1 VTIWSITFA
10 FLIALAVSALATP
23 IVARL
28 AITLGAVDQPN
39 GRKVNRRP
47 NIPLWGGAAVALGFF
62 VGMAAAILLTP
73 QEVVFRSH
81 LEGLLLGGLLVLSLG
96 AFDDRWGLGALP
108 KLTVQI
114 VAAGIAI
121 AFGFQ
126 IDHLTD
132 PISRQVWFF
141 PTWLIW
147 VLTTIWIVVVTNSI
161 NLMDGLDGLASGI
174 AAIIA
179 VTLTFIAWQAKVTL
193 TFIAW
198 QANQVVGVVVGI
210 ALVGA
215 LLGFLPYNFPPARIF
230 AGDTGALFIGYSLS
244 LLALEGYQ
252 RVTLLTF
259 IVPLLALA
267 VPLID
272 TLLSILRRMRRRT
285 NIMQADRLHIHHRL
299 LESEGSHRSA
309 VLSIYFLTACFCI
322 IAVSFTRL
330 EGYAA
335 VLFLGAVGL
344 LTLRLLRNLGFF
356 EVVERAESAREASP
370 EAEGETR

>member
-1 VTIWSITFA
+1 MTFA

-23 IVARL
+23 AVARL
-28 AITLGAVDQPN
+28 AITLGAIDRPDE
-39 GRKVNRRP
+39 RKVNRRP
-47 NIPLWGGAAVALGFF
+47 NIPLLGGISVALGFF
-62 VGMAAAILLTP
+62 VGLAAAMLLAP
-73 QEVVFRSH
+73 EEAGFRSH

-96 AFDDRWGLGALP
+96 ALDDRWGISAFP
-108 KLTVQI
+108 KLAVQI

-121 AFGFQ
+121 GFGFQ

-132 PISRQVWFF
+132 PISRQVWYF

-147 VLTTIWIVVVTNSI
+147 VLTTLWIVVVTNSI

-179 VTLTFIAWQAKVTL
+179 ATLTLIAWQGNHVM
-193 TFIAW
+193 
-198 QANQVVGVVVGI
+198 GVVVGV

-230 AGDTGALFIGYSLS
+230 VGDTGALFIGYSLS

-272 TLLSILRRMRRRT
+272 TLLSILRRMRQRT
-285 NIMQADRLHIHHRL
+285 NIMKADRLHIHHRL
-299 LESEGSHRSA
+299 LETEGSHRSA
-309 VLSIYFLTACFCI
+309 VISMYFLTACFCI

-356 EVVERAESAREASP
+356 NVVEQGESARQESA
-370 EAEGETR
+370 EAEGEVR

>member
-1 VTIWSITFA
+1 VTIWSTTFA
-10 FLIALAVSALATP
+10 FLIAVAVSALATP
-23 IVARL
+23 MVAHL
-28 AITLGAVDQPN
+28 AVTLGAVDQPDE
-39 GRKVNRRP
+39 RKVNRRP
-47 NIPLWGGAAVALGFF
+47 NIPLLGGGSVALGFF
-62 VGMAAAILLTP
+62 VGLAVAIVLAP
-73 QEVVFRSH
+73 AEVVFRSR

-96 AFDDRWGLGALP
+96 ALDDRWGLGAIP
-108 KLTVQI
+108 KLAVEI
-114 VAAGIAI
+114 LVAGIAI

-132 PISRQVWFF
+132 PISRQVWYF
-141 PTWLIW
+141 PYWLTW
-147 VLTTIWIVVVTNSI
+147 VATTLWIVVVTNSI

-174 AAIIA
+174 SAIIA
-179 VTLTFIAWQAKVTL
+179 ATL

-198 QANQVVGVVVGI
+198 QANHVLGVVVGI
-210 ALVGA
+210 PLVGA

-230 AGDTGALFIGYSLS
+230 VGDTGALFIGYSLS

-259 IVPLLALA
+259 IVPLLAFA

-272 TLLSILRRMRRRT
+272 TLLSILRRVRRRA
-285 NIMQADRLHIHHRL
+285 NIMKADRLHIHHRL
-299 LESEGSHRSA
+299 LETEGSHRSA
-309 VLSIYFLTACFCI
+309 VLSLYFLTACFCV

-356 EVVERAESAREASP
+356 EVVPPGKSAREASA

>member
-1 VTIWSITFA
+1 MTIWSITLA
-10 FLIALAVSALATP
+10 FLLALGVSALATP

-28 AITLGAVDQPN
+28 AIAVGAIDQPEE
-39 GRKVNRRP
+39 RKVNRRP
-47 NIPLWGGAAVALGFF
+47 NIPLLGGFSVALGFF
-62 VGMAAAILLTP
+62 VGLAAAILLAPEETP
-73 QEVVFRSH
+73 FLSR

-96 AFDDRWGLGALP
+96 ALDDRWGLGALP
-108 KLTVQI
+108 KLAVQI
-114 VAAGIAI
+114 LAAGIAI

-132 PISRQVWFF
+132 PISRQVWFL
-141 PTWLIW
+141 PTWLVW
-147 VLTTIWIVVVTNSI
+147 VVTALWIVVVTNSI
-161 NLMDGLDGLASGI
+161 NLIDGLDGLASGI

-179 VTLTFIAWQAKVTL
+179 VTLTFIAWQGNHVL
-193 TFIAW
+193 G
-198 QANQVVGVVVGI
+198 VLVGVP
-210 ALVGA
+210 LVGA
-215 LLGFLPYNFPPARIF
+215 LLGFLPFNFPPARIF
-230 AGDTGALFIGYSLS
+230 VGDTGALFIGYSLS

-272 TLLSILRRMRRRT
+272 TLLSILRRLRRRT

-309 VLSIYFLTACFCI
+309 VLSLYFLTACFCI

-335 VLFLGAVGL
+335 ILFLGAVGL

-356 EVVERAESAREASP
+356 DTGEPESQAS
-370 EAEGETR
+370 AGTEGERK

>member
-1 VTIWSITFA
+1 MVQ
-10 FLIALAVSALATP
+10 
-23 IVARL
+23 VA
-28 AITLGAVDQPN
+28 
-39 GRKVNRRP
+39 
-47 NIPLWGGAAVALGFF
+47 
-62 VGMAAAILLTP
+62 AAAI
-73 QEVVFRSH
+73 
-81 LEGLLLGGLLVLSLG
+81 
-96 AFDDRWGLGALP
+96 
-108 KLTVQI
+108 
-114 VAAGIAI
+114 AI
-121 AFGFQ
+121 SFGYQ

-132 PISRQVWFF
+132 PISREVWYF

-147 VLTTIWIVVVTNSI
+147 VLTTLWIVVVTNSI
-161 NLMDGLDGLASGI
+161 NLMDGLDGLASGV

-179 VTLTFIAWQAKVTL
+179 VTLTFIAWQGNHVL
-193 TFIAW
+193 G
-198 QANQVVGVVVGI
+198 VLVGV

-230 AGDTGALFIGYSLS
+230 VGDTGALFIGYSLS

-272 TLLSILRRMRRRT
+272 TMLSILRRMRRRT
-285 NIMQADRLHIHHRL
+285 NIMKADRLHIHHRL

-335 VLFLGAVGL
+335 MLFLGAVVL

-356 EVVERAESAREASP
+356 DVGEPGEPASGASTEV
-370 EAEGETR
+370 EGETR

>member
-1 VTIWSITFA
+1 VTIWSTSFA
-10 FLIALAVSALATP
+10 FLMALAVSALATP

-28 AITLGAVDQPN
+28 AISLGAVDRPDE
-39 GRKVNRRP
+39 RKVNRRP
-47 NIPLWGGAAVALGFF
+47 NIPLLGGISVALGFF
-62 VGMAAAILLTP
+62 VGLAAAMLLSPEETG
-73 QEVVFRSH
+73 FRSH
-81 LEGLLLGGLLVLSLG
+81 MEGLFLGGLVVLSLG
-96 AFDDRWGLGALP
+96 ALDDRWGLGAFP
-108 KLTVQI
+108 KLTAQI
-114 VAAGIAI
+114 LAAGIAI

-132 PISRQVWFF
+132 PISRQVWHF

-147 VLTTIWIVVVTNSI
+147 VLTTLWIVVVTNSI

-179 VTLTFIAWQAKVTL
+179 VTLTFIAWQGNHVL
-193 TFIAW
+193 
-198 QANQVVGVVVGI
+198 GVVVGV

-230 AGDTGALFIGYSLS
+230 VGDTGALFIGYSLS

-252 RVTLLTF
+252 RVTPLTF

-272 TLLSILRRMRRRT
+272 TLLSILRRLRRRT
-285 NIMQADRLHIHHRL
+285 NIMKADRLHIHHHL
-299 LESEGSHRSA
+299 LESAGSHRSA
-309 VLSIYFLTACFCI
+309 VLSLYFLTACFCI

-335 VLFLGAVGL
+335 VLFLAAVGL

-356 EVVERAESAREASP
+356 DVGEREESAPEASA
-370 EAEGETR
+370 EVEGETR

>member
-10 FLIALAVSALATP
+10 FLLALAVSALATP
-23 IVARL
+23 LVARL
-28 AITLGAVDQPN
+28 AINLGAIDRPDA
-39 GRKVNRRP
+39 RKVNLRP
-47 NIPLWGGAAVALGFF
+47 NIPLLGGISVALGFF
-62 VGMAAAILLTP
+62 VGLAAAVLFAPDETG
-73 QEVVFRSH
+73 FRSH
-81 LEGLLLGGLLVLSLG
+81 LEGLLLGGLVVLSLG
-96 AFDDRWGLGALP
+96 ALDDRWGLSALP
-108 KLTVQI
+108 KLLVQI
-114 VAAGIAI
+114 LAAGIAI

-132 PISRQVWFF
+132 PISRQVWYL
-141 PTWLIW
+141 PTWAIW
-147 VLTTIWIVVVTNSI
+147 VVTTLWIVVVTNSI
-161 NLMDGLDGLASGI
+161 NLMDGLDGLATGI
-174 AAIIA
+174 AAIIGI
-179 VTLTFIAWQAKVTL
+179 TLTFIAWQGNHVL
-193 TFIAW
+193 
-198 QANQVVGVVVGI
+198 GVVVGVS
-210 ALVGA
+210 LVGA

-230 AGDTGALFIGYSLS
+230 VGDTGALFIGYSLS

-272 TLLSILRRMRRRT
+272 TVLSILRRVRRRT
-285 NIMQADRLHIHHRL
+285 SIMKADRLHIHHRL

-335 VLFLGAVGL
+335 LLFLGAVGL

-356 EVVERAESAREASP
+356 DVSESGKSA

>member
-1 VTIWSITFA
+1 VTIWSMSFA
-10 FLIALAVSALATP
+10 FLMALGVSALATP
-23 IVARL
+23 MVARL
-28 AITLGAVDQPN
+28 AITLGVVDHPDE
-39 GRKVNRRP
+39 RKVNRRP
-47 NIPLWGGAAVALGFF
+47 NIPLLGGISVALGFF
-62 VGMAAAILLTP
+62 VGLAVAILLAPEETG
-73 QEVVFRSH
+73 FLSH

-96 AFDDRWGLGALP
+96 ALDDRWGLGAFP
-108 KLTVQI
+108 KITVQI
-114 VAAGIAI
+114 LAAGIAI

-132 PISRQVWFF
+132 PISRQVWVF
-141 PTWLIW
+141 PTWLVW
-147 VLTTIWIVVVTNSI
+147 VLTTLWIVVVTNSL

-179 VTLTFIAWQAKVTL
+179 ATLTIIAWQGNHVL
-193 TFIAW
+193 GM
-198 QANQVVGVVVGI
+198 VVGV

-230 AGDTGALFIGYSLS
+230 VGDTGALFIGYSLS

-272 TLLSILRRMRRRT
+272 TLLSILRRLRRRT
-285 NIMQADRLHIHHRL
+285 NIMKADRLHIHHRL
-299 LESEGSHRSA
+299 LASEGSHRSA

-356 EVVERAESAREASP
+356 DVSEPGESAPQAS
-370 EAEGETR
+370 AEVEGDTR

>member
-1 VTIWSITFA
+1 MTIWSITFA

-23 IVARL
+23 IIARL
-28 AITLGAVDQPN
+28 AITLGAVDQPDE
-39 GRKVNRRP
+39 RKVNRRP
-47 NIPLWGGAAVALGFF
+47 NIPLWGGVSVALGFF

-73 QEVVFRSH
+73 EEVVFRSH

-108 KLTVQI
+108 KLAVQI

-132 PISRQVWFF
+132 PISRQVWYF

-179 VTLTFIAWQAKVTL
+179 VTLTFIAWQA
-193 TFIAW
+193 
-198 QANQVVGVVVGI
+198 NQVLGVVVGV

-230 AGDTGALFIGYSLS
+230 VGDTGALFIGYSLS

-309 VLSIYFLTACFCI
+309 VLSLYFLTACFCI

-335 VLFLGAVGL
+335 LLFLGAVGL

-356 EVVERAESAREASP
+356 EVVERGESAREASA

>member
-1 VTIWSITFA
+1 M
-10 FLIALAVSALATP
+10 
-23 IVARL
+23 
-28 AITLGAVDQPN
+28 
-39 GRKVNRRP
+39 
-47 NIPLWGGAAVALGFF
+47 ALGFF
-62 VGMAAAILLTP
+62 VGLAAAVLLVPEETG
-73 QEVVFRSH
+73 FRSH

-108 KLTVQI
+108 KLVVQ
-114 VAAGIAI
+114 VAAAGIAI
-121 AFGFQ
+121 SFGFQ

-132 PISRQVWFF
+132 PISRQVWYF

-147 VLTTIWIVVVTNSI
+147 VVTTLWIVVVTNSI

-179 VTLTFIAWQAKVTL
+179 VTLTFIAWQGNHVL
-193 TFIAW
+193 G
-198 QANQVVGVVVGI
+198 VLVGV

-230 AGDTGALFIGYSLS
+230 VGDTGALFIGYSLS

-272 TLLSILRRMRRRT
+272 TLLSILRRMRRRA
-285 NIMQADRLHIHHRL
+285 NIMKADRLHIHHRL

-335 VLFLGAVGL
+335 LLFLGAVVL

-356 EVVERAESAREASP
+356 EVGEPGESARQAST

>member
-1 VTIWSITFA
+1 VTIWSITLA
-10 FLIALAVSALATP
+10 FLTALVVSALATP

-28 AITLGAVDQPN
+28 ALTLGAIDRPEE
-39 GRKVNRRP
+39 RKVNRRP
-47 NIPLWGGAAVALGFF
+47 NIPLLGGISVALGFF
-62 VGMAAAILLTP
+62 VGLAAAILLTP
-73 QEVVFRSH
+73 EETGFRSH

-96 AFDDRWGLGALP
+96 ALDDRWGLSAFP
-108 KLTVQI
+108 KLLVQI
-114 VAAGIAI
+114 LAAGIAI

-132 PISRQVWFF
+132 PISRQVWYL
-141 PTWLIW
+141 PTWLVW
-147 VLTTIWIVVVTNSI
+147 VSTTLWIVVVTNSI

-179 VTLTFIAWQAKVTL
+179 ATL

-198 QANQVVGVVVGI
+198 QANYVVGVAMGV
-210 ALVGA
+210 ALLGA

-230 AGDTGALFIGYSLS
+230 VGDTGALFIGYSLS

-259 IVPLLALA
+259 VVPLLALA

-272 TLLSILRRMRRRT
+272 TLLSIVRRMRRRT
-285 NIMQADRLHIHHRL
+285 NIMKADRLHMHHRL
-299 LESEGSHRSA
+299 LESAQSHRSA

-335 VLFLGAVGL
+335 VLFLGAVCL
-344 LTLRLLRNLGFF
+344 LTIRLLRNLGFF
-356 EVVERAESAREASP
+356 DVSEPGESAPQSSAGI
-370 EAEGETR
+370 EGETR